1 MTGPEGSFK
10 PPTQQLAQ
18 LAKKPDPSAGG
29 KIACIWILCLKPMVE
44 EEENEEEEWEMC
56 SAQTRLR
63 FDLKHERKEFIILI
77 VITHFSL

>member
-18 LAKKPDPSAGG
+18 LAKKSDPLAGG
-29 KIACIWILCLKPMVE
+29 KIARIWSLCLKPMVE

-56 SAQTRLR
+56 SAQTRLQ
-63 FDLKHERKEFIILI
+63 FDLKHKRKEFIILI
-77 VITHFSL
+77 VISNFSL